1 MLVLIVIG
9 GFGVTQS
16 LGEAKLYNFSTN
28 LASLIFFVIGGH
40 ILWGISLEQILD
52 LKWQSAMGFIS

>member
-1 MLVLIVIG
+1 MAAVGFYDGFFGHGIGSFFMLVLIVIG

-28 LASLIFFVIGGH
+28 LASLIF
-40 ILWGISLEQILD
+40 L
-52 LKWQSAMGFIS
+52 

>member
-1 MLVLIVIG
+1 MAAVGFYDGFFGPGIGSFFMLVLIVIG

-28 LASLIFFVIGGH
+28 LASLIF
-40 ILWGISLEQILD
+40 L
-52 LKWQSAMGFIS
+52 